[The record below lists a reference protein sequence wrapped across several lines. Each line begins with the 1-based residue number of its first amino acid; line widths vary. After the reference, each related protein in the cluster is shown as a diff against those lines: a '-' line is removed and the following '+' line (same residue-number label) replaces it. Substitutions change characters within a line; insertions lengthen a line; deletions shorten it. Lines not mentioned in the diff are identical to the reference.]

1 MTGMSKSNQ
10 DFPHVDDEVDAVIR
24 DPDARERMG
33 AHLDELRTQILWAG
47 LVGLVVHIG
56 AYLLRSTGPAEPL
69 GLVADLLYSLG
80 FALWTGTVVVAL
92 VEIIPQAKERQVWLP
107 SMRTRRQCTAAPALG
122 TTDGQPRRRRLSQPC
137 QPGVQTSA
145 ARCSMPRQRP
155 MRRWRLGCGRGPSM
169 SS

>member
-24 DPDARERMG
+24 DPDAREWMG
-33 AHLDELRTQILWAG
+33 AHLDELRRSVSQHRFRTQILWTG
-47 LVGLVVHIG
+47 LVVGLVVHIG

-92 VEIIPQAKERQVWLP
+92 VEIIPQAKERQVL
-107 SMRTRRQCTAAPALG
+107 AAIDAYEAAVHG
-122 TTDGQPRRRRLSQPC
+122 
-137 QPGVQTSA
+137 SA
-145 ARCSMPRQRP
+145 GARDD
-155 MRRWRLGCGRGPSM
+155 
-169 SS
+169 